1 MKKINNFLLGCIN
14 SAELDI
20 EISHI
25 HMQRNI
31 EVYRANTQQPIPK
44 YLSLSYKVYRICL
57 YGFKSIYKPL
67 ETLVTDWRGL
77 GGNNTGKP
85 TILN

>member
-31 EVYRANTQQPIPK
+31 EVYRANTQ
-44 YLSLSYKVYRICL
+44 
-57 YGFKSIYKPL
+57 
-67 ETLVTDWRGL
+67 
-77 GGNNTGKP
+77 
-85 TILN
+85 